1 MNNIKFTQ
9 RLANLKNSSSIAI
22 AEKALALKKTGKRI
36 IDLSWGEPDLK
47 TPKNIIEAGIE
58 SLKRGETRYT
68 NSRGIVELREA
79 IAGKLQNENGV
90 TYDPMSEII
99 VTPGGKQ
106 AILYALLALVDI
118 GDEVILIDP
127 SWLSYCDM
135 INLCQGVAVPISTGP
150 ADNFKIDVEQ
160 IRKKITPRTKVI
172 ILNNPCN
179 PTGCVIEKKELED
192 IAKLA
197 VENDIFVISD
207 EIYEK
212 ILFDGRKH
220 TTFSAIAGARENT
233 ILINGFSKSYAM
245 TGLRIAYIA
254 APKQLLA
261 NIVKIQQHSATCAT
275 SLSQYMAVEALRGP
289 QDFLAELNSVYEKR
303 RDYFDSKVKAVSGLS
318 WVRPQGTFYG
328 MLETKNF
335 AKNSVEASGI
345 LLDKLQIATVP
356 GSAFG
361 DSGENY
367 VRVCLTIG
375 NEVIDEVFELLK
387 KL

>member
-1 MNNIKFTQ
+1 MKDIKFAE

-22 AEKALALKKTGKRI
+22 AEKALALKKSGKRV
-36 IDLSWGEPDLK
+36 IDLSWGEPDLG

-58 SLKRGETRYT
+58 SLKKGNTRYT

-79 IAGKLQNENGV
+79 IARKLQNENGV
-90 TYDPMSEII
+90 SYDPASEII

-106 AILYALLALVDI
+106 AILYALMALVDR
-118 GDEVILIDP
+118 GDEVIVIDP

-135 INLCQGVAVPISTGP
+135 INLCLGVAVPVQTGP
-150 ADNFKIDVEQ
+150 ADSFRIDVEQ
-160 IRKKITPRTKVI
+160 VRRKITPRTKVMI
-172 ILNNPCN
+172 INNPCN
-179 PTGCVIEKKELED
+179 PTGCVIEKKELEA

-197 VENDIFVISD
+197 AEKNIFVISD

-220 TTFSAIAGARENT
+220 TTFSTLDGVRDLT
-233 ILINGFSKSYAM
+233 ILVNGFSKSYAM

-254 APKQLLA
+254 APKQLVS
-261 NIVKIQQHSATCAT
+261 NIVKMQQHSATCAA
-275 SLSQYMAVEALRGP
+275 SVSQYMAVAALTGP
-289 QDFLAELNSVYEKR
+289 QDFLVELNSVYEKR
-303 RDYFDSKVKAVSGLS
+303 RDYFDSKVRAFPGLS

-328 MLETKNF
+328 MLESSKF
-335 AKNSVEASGI
+335 AKNSVEASAL

-361 DSGENY
+361 DSGEHY

-375 NEVIDEVFELLK
+375 NQVIDEVFELLK